1 MHIALSIGAEINDL
15 GWPWCFMHCFKTRAM
30 MLLLIYIVSHSICF

>member
-1 MHIALSIGAEINDL
+1 
-15 GWPWCFMHCFKTRAM
+15 M